1 MSEFDSIY
9 KWSAQDVDEQLL
21 NSFLKN
27 AKNYYFLNFK
37 NKLATGLK

>member
-27 AKNYYFLNFK
+27 AKNYYLNTSIAS
-37 NKLATGLK
+37 L